1 MMWAAQSILALT
13 ETLGL
18 GLENVNKE
26 LALSAANQDR
36 ASVRE
41 NFHPGAASA
50 LAATELLENVQRD
63 IICSSEDAETAYIWG
78 QEQDKFSWE
87 ANAGDVLSM
96 RNVATITDRH
106 EYELLIAPEHVA
118 RRQQIFST
126 TYGED
131 LGNGVPYNVRYRF
144 APAGLRSQKAIW
156 LEEQGRW
163 WAGDTGKPSR
173 ARGRV
178 RVISES
184 DLLNDSSAPCSDY
197 DELTGQLN
205 RIRLTQAL
213 ATVISRAENS
223 LGSSALLVAAVSNLA
238 VINETFGYDVGDQVL
253 ARVAGVLG
261 GKLRGGDSIGRYS
274 SNKFGIVLNDC
285 EPSAMRVA
293 ADRLIKAVSETTF
306 EGNSCPISATLSVGG
321 VLLPDHA
328 STVNEALSRGLE
340 ALNVARERR
349 VSCFEAHV
357 LNTEKESARRRNMF
371 VAEEVRVALDEN
383 RMHLDLQPIVDSKTR
398 KPAFYECLMRMTKPN
413 GMIVSAG
420 EFIEVAEQLGFAKQI
435 DRRTLAL
442 AADYLKADPDLR
454 LSLNV
459 SGLTCADHDW
469 LLDLY
474 NLIGCRRELA
484 ERLIVEITETA
495 TIHDLD
501 QSIVF
506 VDTVKEM
513 GCRVAID
520 DFGAGYSSFK
530 TLKHLPVDMVKIDGG
545 FIRNLTTDK
554 TDRVFLRTMVEL
566 AENFGMETVAEYVI
580 DGPTAD
586 IVEQA
591 GITYLQGFHLGRP
604 MEAKDVLNKGK

>member
-1 MMWAAQSILALT
+1 MI
-13 ETLGL
+13 
-18 GLENVNKE
+18 
-26 LALSAANQDR
+26 DR
-36 ASVRE
+36 AK
-41 NFHPGAASA
+41 
-50 LAATELLENVQRD
+50 T
-63 IICSSEDAETAYIWG
+63 SS
-78 QEQDKFSWE
+78 
-87 ANAGDVLSM
+87 
-96 RNVATITDRH
+96 
-106 EYELLIAPEHVA
+106 
-118 RRQQIFST
+118 
-126 TYGED
+126 
-131 LGNGVPYNVRYRF
+131 
-144 APAGLRSQKAIW
+144 
-156 LEEQGRW
+156 
-163 WAGDTGKPSR
+163 
-173 ARGRV
+173 
-178 RVISES
+178 
-184 DLLNDSSAPCSDY
+184 
-197 DELTGQLN
+197 
-205 RIRLTQAL
+205 
-213 ATVISRAENS
+213 
-223 LGSSALLVAAVSNLA
+223 GSSALLVAAVSNLS
-238 VINETFGYDVGDQVL
+238 VINETFGFDVGDQVL
-253 ARVAGVLG
+253 ARVASILS

-274 SNKFGIVLNDC
+274 SNKFGIVLNNC
-285 EPSAMRVA
+285 EPSSMRIA
-293 ADRLIKAVSETTF
+293 ADRLIDAVSKATIED
-306 EGNSCPISATLSVGG
+306 NSCPISATLSVGG

-328 STVNEALSRGLE
+328 TTVNEALSRGLE

-349 VSCFEAHV
+349 VSCFEVHV
-357 LNTEKESARRRNMF
+357 LNAEKESARRRNIF
-371 VAEEVRVALDEN
+371 VAEEVRSALDEN
-383 RMHLDLQPIVDSKTR
+383 RMHLDLQPIVDSRTR

-413 GMIVSAG
+413 GTIVSAG

-442 AADYLKADPDLR
+442 AADYLKADPHLR

-501 QSIVF
+501 QSMVF

-513 GCRVAID
+513 GCKVAID

-545 FIRNLTTDK
+545 FVRNLTTDK

-566 AENFGMETVAEYVI
+566 AENFGMETVAEYVV

-604 MEAKDVLNKGK
+604 MEAKDVLNKNA